1 MVARMMAKQPE
12 DRFDRMDDVKR
23 ALAPFAATA
32 NLESLAADERWA
44 AGGVITRSTAS
55 RLRGQVTTQRFL
67 ADTDR
72 ESGRKLV
79 WRRLIRDKRVLAA
92 LVIALAGIAAAVF
105 FAVRPGR
112 YAAVEAHLATL
123 PGLHGQWW
131 FDETPWL
138 IPEVRKRIT
147 GAISGENG
155 SAQAAFADSRDNL
168 QALNAQLKSGDAEAA
183 SETLRT
189 LATSF
194 FAADNVENN
203 SILKGLDDNDKS
215 PDEMLQKLAEVRDVL
230 VARGDVRVRDNKD
243 AQANATILPPAT
255 EAAERLSATDCH
267 LLAVVLHKL
276 ARHGGQSPADEANQ
290 AQSPAVSRD
299 DLWREAEQ
307 VYQRALAKYDATD
320 DAAMASLAPLCRADL
335 GELYSDRGDFST
347 SADEFDNA
355 RVRVTSPHHL
365 IYALCSEAGARAA
378 VNQIFTARELLE
390 QAAHQANRLAET
402 DPLRGYVLER
412 TAWFYMDCWDPDKAE
427 EYFDRA
433 IQARSQKARPGTDAQ
448 RLLFHDQHGKA
459 MVLQYRKR
467 EPDTHEARR
476 DFTALLSALDEEMR
490 EPSPN
495 KNRGARSSIAS

>member
-1 MVARMMAKQPE
+1 M
-12 DRFDRMDDVKR
+12 
-23 ALAPFAATA
+23 
-32 NLESLAADERWA
+32 
-44 AGGVITRSTAS
+44 
-55 RLRGQVTTQRFL
+55 
-67 ADTDR
+67 
-72 ESGRKLV
+72 
-79 WRRLIRDKRVLAA
+79 
-92 LVIALAGIAAAVF
+92 
-105 FAVRPGR
+105 
-112 YAAVEAHLATL
+112 
-123 PGLHGQWW
+123 
-131 FDETPWL
+131 
-138 IPEVRKRIT
+138 
-147 GAISGENG
+147 
-155 SAQAAFADSRDNL
+155 
-168 QALNAQLKSGDAEAA
+168 
-183 SETLRT
+183 RT

-378 VNQIFTARELLE
+378 VNQIFTVRELLE

-467 EPDTHEARR
+467 EPDTHEARC

-490 EPSPN
+490 ETFTKQKPRRAIINRKLNTMVREADCYLFNDPQDARRAAELYAKAAEFIREHAASIDDAAGLPSVLFLQSLALSVAGDSASAAQLFGEGEAAWKPLAAGE
-495 KNRGARSSIAS
+495 RSATSCCDASPDLWLAARAPLRADLISRNFSRLAHRRPRALRASAPPQP